1 MAFEAKTQAFSSSIG
16 TVTVGTG
23 EKAVK
28 LGGVNVLPF
37 YSFDAPIEN
46 APKIGVEIT
55 DAGLAAY
62 PQKGLQEFY
71 AGCTTPAEMAKRAE
85 SMPGVSFIC
94 LHLEGAD
101 PSGENKS
108 TEECVAIAKSVAD
121 ATDLPLVIMG
131 CKNIEK
137 DSELFTKISEALQGK
152 NILVLSAR
160 EEDYK
165 TVGAS
170 AALAY
175 GQKVGAESAVDIN
188 LAKQLNVLMTQLGVA
203 PSSIVMNAGSAAA
216 GYGYEY
222 VASTLDRIRAA
233 ALAQSDDQLQ
243 MPIMTP
249 VSTEAWGVKEA
260 IMSEADMP
268 EWGDA
273 EERGIEMEITTAAA
287 CLTGGSDAVIMR
299 HPAAIKAIADMIA
312 ALV

>member
-1 MAFEAKTQAFSSSIG
+1 MAFEPKTQAFTSSIA
-16 TVTVGTG
+16 TVTLGTG
-23 EKAVK
+23 DKACK

-55 DAGLAAY
+55 DAGIAAY

-71 AGCTTPAEMAKRAE
+71 AGCTTPAEMAKRVETMHGA
-85 SMPGVSFIC
+85 SFIC

-101 PSGENKS
+101 PNGENKS
-108 TEECVAIAKSVAD
+108 VEECVEIAKSVAD

-137 DSELFTKISEALQGK
+137 DAELFTKISEALQGK

-160 EEDYK
+160 EENYK

-188 LAKQLNVLMTQLGVA
+188 LAKQLNTVITQMGFNA
-203 PSSIVMNAGSAAA
+203 QSIVMNVGSAAA

-222 VASTLDRIRAA
+222 VASTLDRVKDA
-233 ALAQSDDQLQ
+233 ALKQADAMLE

-249 VSTEAWGVKEA
+249 VSADTWGVKEA
-260 IMSEADMP
+260 VMSEEDMP
-268 EWGDA
+268 EWGSQ

-287 CLTGGSDAVIMR
+287 VLAGGSDAVILR
-299 HPAAIKAIADMIA
+299 HPEAVKTIAKMID
-312 ALV
+312 ALM

>member
-1 MAFEAKTQAFSSSIG
+1 MAFEPKTQAFTSSIA
-16 TVTVGTG
+16 TVTLGTG
-23 EKAVK
+23 DKAVK

-37 YSFDAPIEN
+37 YSFDASIEN
-46 APKIGVEIT
+46 APKIGIEIT
-55 DAGLAAY
+55 DAGIAAY

-71 AGCTTPAEMAKRAE
+71 AGCTTPAEMAKKVEQMHGA
-85 SMPGVSFIC
+85 SFIC
-94 LHLEGAD
+94 LHFEGAD
-101 PSGENKS
+101 PNGENKPVAD
-108 TEECVAIAKSVAD
+108 CVEIAKSVAE
-121 ATDLPLVIMG
+121 ATTLPIVIMG

-137 DSELFTKISEALQGK
+137 DAELFSKIAEALQGK

-170 AALAY
+170 VALAY
-175 GQKVGAESAVDIN
+175 NQKVGAESAVDIN
-188 LAKQLNVLMTQLGVA
+188 LAKQLNVLLTQLGVA

-243 MPIMTP
+243 MPIITP
-249 VSTEAWGVKEA
+249 VSTETWSVKESMMA
-260 IMSEADMP
+260 EADMP

-287 CLTGGSDAVIMR
+287 CLAGGSDAVIMR
-299 HPAAIKAIADMIA
+299 HPAAVKAIATMIE

>member
-1 MAFEAKTQAFSSSIG
+1 MAFEAKKQAFNSSIS
-16 TVTVGTG
+16 TVTIGTG
-23 EKAVK
+23 DKAVK
-28 LGGVNVLPF
+28 LGGNNVLPF
-37 YSFDAPIEN
+37 YAFDAPIAN
-46 APKIGVEIT
+46 APKIGVELT
-55 DAGLAAY
+55 DGGLAAY

-71 AGCTTPAEMAKRAE
+71 AGCETVADMAKRVETMHGA
-85 SMPGVSFIC
+85 SFIC

-101 PSGENKS
+101 PNGENKS
-108 TEECVAIAKSVAD
+108 VEECVELAKSVAA

-137 DSELFTKISEALQGK
+137 DADLFSKISEALQGR

-165 TVGAS
+165 SVGAS
-170 AALAY
+170 VALAY

-188 LAKQLNVLMTQLGVA
+188 LAK
-203 PSSIVMNAGSAAA
+203 GSAAA

-243 MPIMTP
+243 MPIITP
-249 VSTEAWGVKEA
+249 VSPETWSVKESVMA
-260 IMSEADMP
+260 EKDMP

-273 EERGIEMEITTAAA
+273 EERGIEMEITTASA

-299 HPAAIKAIADMIA
+299 HPAAIKAIATMIES
-312 ALV
+312 LV

>member
-1 MAFEAKTQAFSSSIG
+1 MAFEPKTQAFSSSIA
-16 TVTVGTG
+16 TVTLGTG
-23 EKAVK
+23 DKAVK

-37 YSFDAPIEN
+37 YSFDASIEN
-46 APKIGVEIT
+46 APKIGIEIT
-55 DAGLAAY
+55 DAGIAAY

-71 AGCTTPAEMAKRAE
+71 AGCTTPAEMAKKVEQMHGA
-85 SMPGVSFIC
+85 SFVC
-94 LHLEGAD
+94 LHFEGAD
-101 PSGENKS
+101 PNGENKPVAD
-108 TEECVAIAKSVAD
+108 CVEIAKSVAE
-121 ATDLPLVIMG
+121 ATTLPIVIMG

-137 DSELFTKISEALQGK
+137 DAELFSKIAEALQGK

-170 AALAY
+170 VALAY
-175 GQKVGAESAVDIN
+175 NQKVGAESAVDIN
-188 LAKQLNVLMTQLGVA
+188 LAKQLNVLLTQLGVA

-243 MPIMTP
+243 MPIITP
-249 VSTEAWGVKEA
+249 VSTETWSVKESMMA
-260 IMSEADMP
+260 EADMP

-287 CLTGGSDAVIMR
+287 CLAGGSDAVIMR
-299 HPAAIKAIADMIA
+299 HPAAVKAIATMIE